1 MEVKRV
7 FLVVLDS
14 FGIGEM
20 PDSANY
26 GDEGSNTLRATADAG
41 VKLPNMI
48 KLGLGNIEGV
58 SCIDKTEKPEGAFA
72 RMTEASKGKDTTTG
86 HWEMAGVVSKWPMPT
101 YPDGFPKE
109 VIDELSRKTGR
120 EILCNKPYS
129 GVEVIADYG
138 EEHLKTGALIVYTS
152 ADSVM
157 QIAAHE
163 EKIPLDELYHICHIA
178 RDMMQGEHGVGRII
192 ARPFVGEVGN
202 FTRTTNRHDY
212 SLLPPHDT
220 MLDLVKKAGKD
231 VIAVG
236 KISDIFA
243 GCGVTEH
250 IPTAGNTDG
259 LNKSTDLLKRDFN
272 GLCFINLVDFDML
285 YGHRNDAKGYANAL
299 EEFDRWLQKARAEL
313 REGDVLMITADHG
326 CDPSTESTDH
336 SREYTPLLVC
346 GEGIKPVDFGTRPT
360 FADIGSTVLGMLGID
375 DSAIPGENLFPLM
388 KGEA

>member
-20 PDSANY
+20 PDAANY

-41 VKLPNMI
+41 VKLPNMA

-58 SCIDKTEKPEGAFA
+58 SCIDKTENPEGAFA

-101 YPDGFPKE
+101 YSDGFPKE
-109 VIDELSRKTGR
+109 VIDELSRRTGR

-129 GVEVIADYG
+129 GVQVIADYG

-163 EKIPLDELYHICHIA
+163 EKVPLDELYHICHIA

-192 ARPFVGEVGN
+192 ARPFIGEAGN

-220 MLDLVKKAGKD
+220 MLDLIKKAGKD

-259 LNKSTDLLKRDFN
+259 LNKSAELLKRDFN

-299 EEFDRWLQKARAEL
+299 EEFDRWLEKARKEL
-313 REGDVLMITADHG
+313 KEGDVLMITADHG

-336 SREYTPLLVC
+336 SREYTPWLIC
-346 GEGIKPVDFGTRPT
+346 GEGIKPVDLATRPT
-360 FADIGSTVLGMLGID
+360 FADIGSTVLGMLGVD
-375 DSAIPGENLFPLM
+375 DSSIPGENLFPLM